1 MTHEQKLQIKQYF
14 WDGYNYNQIAAIY
27 MISAEQIK
35 SIINEEITIDNT
47 SVTTSPKKTT
57 KKVEDQPL
65 FEDEPGL

>member
-1 MTHEQKLQIKQYF
+1 MTQDQKLQIKQYF
-14 WDGYNYNQIAAIY
+14 WEGKNYNQIAAIY
-27 MISAEQIK
+27 MIPVETVK